1 MIEQIGRSQSA
12 KFGFVQHVKHMTK
25 TTNLRQNFILR
36 IKPIQDL
43 TETGQR
49 RYMCDFVSKKISW
62 ALAQFSFLSFCWA
75 LKATSEKKDN
85 AFSSNKVSMNLSPTK
100 MHMKGFSR
108 PNFPHLKALS
118 MQKSQRK
125 LELT

>member
-49 RYMCDFVSKKISW
+49 RYMCDFVSKNVGTCAI
-62 ALAQFSFLSFCWA
+62 FLSQ
-75 LKATSEKKDN
+75 LLLGIKDN
-85 AFSSNKVSMNLSPTK
+85 
-100 MHMKGFSR
+100 
-108 PNFPHLKALS
+108 
-118 MQKSQRK
+118 
-125 LELT
+125 E

>member
-43 TETGQR
+43 TETRQR
-49 RYMCDFVSKKISW
+49 RYMCDFVSKKNFVGTCAI
-62 ALAQFSFLSFCWA
+62 FLSQ
-75 LKATSEKKDN
+75 L
-85 AFSSNKVSMNLSPTK
+85 LLGI
-100 MHMKGFSR
+100 KG
-108 PNFPHLKALS
+108 N
-118 MQKSQRK
+118 
-125 LELT
+125 E

>member
-43 TETGQR
+43 TETRQR
-49 RYMCDFVSKKISW
+49 RYMCDFVSKKNFVGTC
-62 ALAQFSFLSFCWA
+62 AMFLSQ
-75 LKATSEKKDN
+75 L
-85 AFSSNKVSMNLSPTK
+85 LLGI
-100 MHMKGFSR
+100 KG
-108 PNFPHLKALS
+108 N
-118 MQKSQRK
+118 
-125 LELT
+125 E